1 VDAWD
6 EVDHDSTFFVSLAG
20 DRVVLRRLARM
31 IRAISW
37 GTGCALAMAP
47 HDDDPAMAVLDVTS
61 SEATKATGVQRV
73 AEQVGAERIVAFGD
87 GANDLPLFAIA
98 DEAYAVAGATDEVKA
113 AATDVLD
120 GDDSVARFLADRL
133 GRAVA

>member
-1 VDAWD
+1 
-6 EVDHDSTFFVSLAG
+6 
-20 DRVVLRRLARM
+20 
-31 IRAISW
+31 
-37 GTGCALAMAP
+37 MAP

-113 AATDVLD
+113 AATAVLE